1 MNKIDFDNMK
11 VWGPYVHRTEKN
23 KGRKFVVVKDG
34 QKTRAMF
41 YSRWIMTKRVGRW
54 LDPSEEV
61 DHIDE
66 DRTNDSEDNLQI
78 LNRQQNAAKM
88 MAQRVKEHPAPRYHF
103 VCPVCNKYSSIEMG
117 RLHYRQKRKSPGPFC
132 GKSCAVKAKW
142 NSDNPPKPR
151 KVCLEFNRANA

>member
-23 KGRKFVVVKDG
+23 KGRKFIVVKDG

-41 YSRWIMTKRVGRW
+41 YSRWIMTKKICRW

-78 LNRQQNAAKM
+78 LNRQKNAAKS
-88 MAQRVKEHPAPRYHF
+88 AFRRVKSDSRF
-103 VCPVCNKYSSIEMG
+103 CFNCPVCNKPSSIEMA
-117 RLHYRQKRKSPGPFC
+117 RLRYRRKRGSTGPFC
-132 GKSCAVKAKW
+132 GKSCAVKSKW
-142 NSDNPPKPR
+142 NSDNPPKQR
-151 KVCLEFNRANA
+151 KVWIESNRANA